1 MRYPYLISFSTY
13 IIYIPHAFKRT
24 VTYSKN
30 KDAIKTLKPGQRNH
44 AAHTLQVYCCLVTL
58 SPAASHAVLTRF
70 LGGLGIYD
78 PPCIDAETEAL
89 RREELELEQTALHY

>member
-1 MRYPYLISFSTY
+1 MNYPYLISFSTY
-13 IIYIPHAFKRT
+13 IIYILHAFKRT

-30 KDAIKTLKPGQRNH
+30 KAATKTLKLGQRNH
-44 AAHTLQVYCCLVTL
+44 APHTLQVYYCLVTL
-58 SPAASHAVLTRF
+58 SPAASQAVLTRF

-89 RREELELEQTALHY
+89 RSEELELEQTALHY